1 MSHGKGQ
8 ATDNGHGRAANPLTA
23 WLLWEFSRRIEL
35 TAGVRLIILDR
46 FIKAVALLVGGVALM
61 VVTETGGIWELAERV
76 QDQLNL
82 DSGRH
87 LWLRL
92 TGLIRQ
98 RFASLS
104 RATGVAIAIAATL
117 YGLLEL
123 LEGVGLLLRRRW
135 AEYLVLLATCAF
147 LPVEIEELVRR
158 PTVLKTLAFIVN
170 IAIIFYLGWRKR
182 LFLDRPPAP
191 AQTAL
196 ERMLTAA
203 RRKLPAPLATTSALG
218 C

>member
-8 ATDNGHGRAANPLTA
+8 ARDNGHGRAANRLTV
-23 WLLWEFSRRIEL
+23 WLRWEFSRRIEL

-46 FIKAVALLVGGVALM
+46 FIKAVALLVGGVALI
-61 VVTETGGIWELAERV
+61 VVTETGGIREIAERV

-92 TGLIRQ
+92 TGLILQ

-104 RATGVAIAIAATL
+104 RATEVAIAIAAIL
-117 YGLLEL
+117 YGLLEV

-158 PTVLKTLAFIVN
+158 STVLKTLAFMVN

-191 AQTAL
+191 ARYSVGWDANGD
-196 ERMLTAA
+196 A
-203 RRKLPAPLATTSALG
+203 
-218 C
+218 